1 MKKFI
6 KLIANLIIT
15 KANKQRWFI
24 ELGAYFLNK
33 GVGYKHGDIVHMTP
47 IGIKGKHKITTVEN
61 VYYDFTLNKIKY
73 TYSQKIQLLNE
84 KAR

>member
-15 KANKQRWFI
+15 KANKQRWCI
-24 ELGAYFLNK
+24 EIGAFFLQK
-33 GVGYKHGDIVHMTP
+33 GVEYKNGDIAYINP
-47 IGIKGKHKITTVEN
+47 IGLKGKHQITTIDK
-61 VYYDFTLNKIKY
+61 VYYDFQQNRIKY
-73 TYSQKIQLLNE
+73 TYNKTIEKLDE